1 MRKIKSLL
9 LLTSFFMIL
18 ISTVK
23 SYVPPPVAFSSVVM
37 PMLPQHTISQYN
49 ERDTDIVIDTI
60 ERYRG
65 VVSSKLILDHLK
77 ERLPEAEI
85 NNLNIDRII
94 KYLQD
99 AFKDDEDA
107 IYRITRF
114 REKNRA
120 SAN

>member
-1 MRKIKSLL
+1 
-9 LLTSFFMIL
+9 MIL

-23 SYVPPPVAFSSVVM
+23 SYMPPPVAFSSVVM